1 MIAFVRRKRDVRLHC
16 SCLSRQ
22 AMCRLKVG
30 GKERLVLLDE
40 QLVFCRYSG
49 MDEFARNWL
58 GENSHAARF
67 HFVTQLTN
75 A

>member
-1 MIAFVRRKRDVRLHC
+1 
-16 SCLSRQ
+16 
-22 AMCRLKVG
+22 MCRLKVG